1 VISARYN
8 KAFVGAAVAF
18 LTSLQAS
25 LDGPVTAKE
34 WVTAG
39 IAAVVAW
46 GAVWGV
52 PNEPKT

>member
-1 VISARYN
+1 MISARYN